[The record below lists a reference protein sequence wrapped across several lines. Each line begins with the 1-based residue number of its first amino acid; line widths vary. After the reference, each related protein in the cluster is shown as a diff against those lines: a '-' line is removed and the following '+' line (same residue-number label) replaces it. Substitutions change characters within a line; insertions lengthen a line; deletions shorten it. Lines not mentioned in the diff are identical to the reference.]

1 MVNVKKIIVT
11 GSSSGIGN
19 SITKELI
26 KKKIKVIGISRN
38 NNKSLIKSKYFQSE
52 EIDLSELKK
61 IPMRIEKI
69 LNENE
74 DIEGLISC
82 AAVGYFGNLE
92 NFSIDQILSSI
103 NTNLL
108 SHVIL
113 TKYLVPFFKK
123 KNKGKLVYIGSE
135 SALDGGKKGSLYSAA
150 KFGLRGFTQSI
161 RAEVASRNITVTL
174 INPGMVKTNFFNNLD
189 FQPGLSKKNSII
201 VHDIAKIVISILQ
214 MDTNTS
220 VDEVVMNP
228 IIKSV
233 IKK

>member
-52 EIDLSELKK
+52 KIDLSELKN
-61 IPMRIEKI
+61 IPISIEKI
-69 LNENE
+69 LDENQ
-74 DIEGLISC
+74 DIDGLISC
-82 AAVGYFGNLE
+82 AGVGYFGNLE
-92 NFSIDQILSSI
+92 NFSVDQILSSI

-189 FQPGLSKKNSII
+189 FQQGLSKKNSII
-201 VHDIAKIVISILQ
+201 VYDIAKIVISILQ

>member
-52 EIDLSELKK
+52 KIDLSKLKN
-61 IPMRIEKI
+61 IPISIEKI

-103 NTNLL
+103 NINLL

>member
-52 EIDLSELKK
+52 KIDLSELKN
-61 IPMRIEKI
+61 IPISIEKI
-69 LNENE
+69 LDENQ
-74 DIEGLISC
+74 DIDGLISC
-82 AAVGYFGNLE
+82 AGVGYFGNLE
-92 NFSIDQILSSI
+92 NFSVDQILSSI

-189 FQPGLSKKNSII
+189 FSARFKYKKFNYSI
-201 VHDIAKIVISILQ
+201 
-214 MDTNTS
+214 
-220 VDEVVMNP
+220 
-228 IIKSV
+228 
-233 IKK
+233 